1 MLNDKMTMLREQN
14 TPTEEKYVTCM
25 HIKRSLDLQ
34 KLQCLGETQS
44 GKTDES
50 RAHRFQVEVQDVVHV
65 GGQGCEQ
72 GVVGPVDTHLGDNDG
87 PHTDGQ
93 HHRYH
98 GN

>member
-1 MLNDKMTMLREQN
+1 M
-14 TPTEEKYVTCM
+14 TCM
-25 HIKRSLDLQ
+25 HIERSLNLQ
-34 KLQCLGETQS
+34 QLQFLGETQI
-44 GKTDES
+44 GETDES